1 MSKASLLVSFVD
13 ISLDCTTGID
23 NCELIRCLF
32 RFGGVMIFLNRFQK
46 GILFDDDSSDEFI
59 VERVIIGTVV
69 AVDAARDPVDDSN
82 WGESDGYFCRF
93 LTSFSSLLIFDTD
106 GRGNGAWGW

>member
-1 MSKASLLVSFVD
+1 
-13 ISLDCTTGID
+13 
-23 NCELIRCLF
+23 
-32 RFGGVMIFLNRFQK
+32 
-46 GILFDDDSSDEFI
+46 
-59 VERVIIGTVV
+59 VIIGTVV
-69 AVDAARDPVDDSN
+69 AVEAARDPVDDSN